1 MIRFPWAPG
10 LLAML
15 LLAGLPGPSIA
26 QDEPEPKDDEPK
38 AEADEGK
45 AESKKDAPK
54 SKNGVK
60 PYDEVIAED
69 AETDP
74 GLFLV
79 HRADGKVYYEIPTDA
94 LDVPMLW
101 VTQIAQTSKGRD
113 IMGTLGDDLVVRWEL
128 REDDEKVLLRQVRF
142 TMRAEEGDAIA
153 GAVEAS
159 NLSPIIMAFPVAAY
173 GKDKAPVV
181 DVTGLFTEDV
191 AELSVKERLGAERVD
206 PKRTFIEQTK
216 SFPENIEVKVL
227 TTYNPRSPRGGGDG
241 PPAFFG
247 SSGDDTITAVVHHSM
262 VKLPDDPMEPR
273 RYDDRVGYFTVGFED
288 YSSDEHQVDEIRYI
302 TRWRLEK
309 KDADAE
315 VSDPVEPI
323 VFYVGREVP
332 EKWRPFVKQGIEA
345 WQGAFEKAG
354 FSNAILAKDAPDPR
368 QDPDWDAEDAR
379 YSSIRWLPTD
389 VQNAMGPHVHD
400 PRTGEILE
408 SDIQMYHNVIK
419 LCRDW
424 YFVQASPND
433 ERAQDLPLPDDL
445 MGELIAYVVSHEVG
459 HTLGFP
465 HNMKASSSYTV
476 EELRSKE
483 FTEKYGTEA
492 SIMDYGRFNYVAQP
506 GDGARL
512 IPIIGPYDEFAVEW
526 GYRRFDGEEA
536 EEEGLAELVEKQ
548 LDDPKLRFGD
558 PNPGEDP
565 SQQTEDLGSD
575 PVLAT
580 EMGLKNLERV
590 AGFLVEATSEEGE
603 NYDLLRNMYDQLVG
617 QFRRETGHVANV
629 VGGFYRNNA
638 WYGDADTQF
647 EAISPEQQRKAVAFL
662 NEHAF
667 RTPEFLVRP
676 DVLLRLEADGAADRI
691 LGMQRG
697 LLGSLMD
704 EGRLKRMAEHVSRAA
719 EDGPYRPI
727 DLIRDLSDGIFAE
740 LDPEE
745 ARAIDLYR
753 RNLQRA
759 YVDMLI
765 GQVKADSNTSDLPAL
780 ARGELRRLLDSIRE
794 GLSLAAVERDPTS
807 QYHLQDLRDR
817 IAQALDPRGSL
828 VGVDVA
834 GD

>member
-1 MIRFPWAPG
+1 MIRSPWAIG
-10 LLAML
+10 LAAML
-15 LLAGLPGPSIA
+15 IIAAGPGFAVA
-26 QDEPEPKDDEPK
+26 QDEPETPDDGPK
-38 AEADEGK
+38 AEAGEG
-45 AESKKDAPK
+45 KKDAPK
-54 SKNGVK
+54 PKNGVK
-60 PYDEVIAED
+60 PYDEVITED
-69 AETDP
+69 ATTDP

-79 HRADGKVYYEIPTDA
+79 HRVDGKVFYEIPTDA

-113 IMGTLGDDLVVRWEL
+113 IMGTLGDDLVVRWEY
-128 REDDEKVLLRQVRF
+128 READEKVLLREVRF
-142 TMRAEEGDAIA
+142 RMRAEEDDAIA

-159 NLSPIIMAFPVAAY
+159 SLSPIIMGFSVAAY

-181 DVTGLFTEDV
+181 EVTELFTSDV
-191 AELSVKERLGAERVD
+191 PELSVKDRLGAERPD
-206 PKRTFIEQTK
+206 PKRTFVDQIK

-227 TTYNPRSPRGGGDG
+227 TTYNPRSARGGDGPMASFGGGGDG
-241 PPAFFG
+241 
-247 SSGDDTITAVVHHSM
+247 SITALIHHSM

-273 RYDDRVGYFTVGFED
+273 EYDDRVGYFTVGFED
-288 YSSDEHQVDEIRYI
+288 YSSDEHEVDEVRYI

-309 KDADAE
+309 KDPEAE

-323 VFYVGREVP
+323 VFYIGREVP
-332 EKWRPFVKQGIEA
+332 ETWRPFVRQGIEA
-345 WQGAFEKAG
+345 WQGAFEEAG

-476 EELRSKE
+476 EELRSEE

-512 IPIIGPYDEFAVEW
+512 IPIIGPYDDFAVEW
-526 GYRRFDGEEA
+526 GYRQFAGDEA
-536 EEEGLAELVEKQ
+536 EEEGLAALVKKQ

-558 PNPGEDP
+558 PNPSEDP

-580 EMGLKNLERV
+580 ELGLKNLERV

-647 EAISPEQQRKAVAFL
+647 EAIAPEQQEKAVAFL

-667 RTPEFLVRP
+667 KTPGFLVRP

-697 LLGSLMD
+697 LLGSLMS
-704 EGRLKRMAEHVSRAA
+704 EPRLKRMAEHVSRAT
-719 EDGPYRPI
+719 DGEPYRPI
-727 DLIRDLSDGIFAE
+727 DLITDLTDGIFAE
-740 LDPEE
+740 LDPED
-745 ARAIDLYR
+745 AKPIDLYR

-765 GQVKADSNTSDLPAL
+765 EQVKADSNSSDLPAL
-780 ARGELRRLLDSIRE
+780 ARGELRRLSETIGS
-794 GLSLAAVERDPTS
+794 GLSLAAINRDPTTL
-807 QYHLQDLRDR
+807 YHVQDLRDR
-817 IAQALDPRGSL
+817 IAQALDPRGGSL
-828 VGVDVA
+828 A
-834 GD
+834 GE